1 MHSEIIESLH
11 ARINTTRAPNAIH
24 LLPSHDHLSTALREI
39 YVPAPDSSHLSDI
52 HTSFAWLGYGTMM
65 RRTEAQRF
73 MTLLKNLKLPREELA
88 MADNFFTLLSNRVP
102 EVWFDQG
109 FELGGG
115 QPFTVGSEGDER
127 NKNYTVNRISQPPM
141 ALG

>member
-1 MHSEIIESLH
+1 
-11 ARINTTRAPNAIH
+11 
-24 LLPSHDHLSTALREI
+24 
-39 YVPAPDSSHLSDI
+39 
-52 HTSFAWLGYGTMM
+52 MM